1 MLILANQNWRQ
12 MVANTRRN
20 KDIRKAVDNLI
31 RVVHNTANSEGE
43 TLIAGN
49 NSISTSNSISSNS
62 SNSISSVTERPRHMI
77 QASSRNFNR
86 WDPMK
91 NLEHHVNWHHFMN
104 YKSLDTVLKLNVF
117 IACCSD
123 YVWYVRATW
132 VSRVIASFFSLA
144 TGTEGVEI
152 TNKFFL
158 QSLPL

>member
-1 MLILANQNWRQ
+1 

-49 NSISTSNSISSNS
+49 NSINTITAFQATVVTVFLVWRRELDTWFRLHHVISI
-62 SNSISSVTERPRHMI
+62 
-77 QASSRNFNR
+77 A

-123 YVWYVRATW
+123 YVWYVWATW

>member
-77 QASSRNFNR
+77 QA